1 MRDCENRWIVCS
13 SSTYPPRRCGVWPT
27 GWIERLVTR
36 PRTNIVTGARGFF
49 ASIYRASIN
58 PSVRQQRQQW
68 CWLLQRHYSGGAVLH
83 PSVLTSKHVLS
94 TPITVTSSF
103 SISYTQ
109 LKYMFVR
116 HFAYEEEDLARHRIQ
131 LVVDS
136 SLGPVASQQFRSG
149 KISNS
154 CTKTATTGDPWPHI
168 CSRRVSADTR
178 RGGHAA
184 VRRTPL
190 PTGGKRGNTECIV
203 HRRARGDF
211 GSVSNTNK

>member
-1 MRDCENRWIVCS
+1 M
-13 SSTYPPRRCGVWPT
+13 WPT

-136 SLGPVASQQFRSG
+136 SLGPAPVSSSGRGRFQIHAQRQQPLVTPGPTFVAAAYQQ
-149 KISNS
+149 
-154 CTKTATTGDPWPHI
+154 TLAAGDTPQY
-168 CSRRVSADTR
+168 
-178 RGGHAA
+178 AA
-184 VRRTPL
+184 LRCRLGENVETQSVL
-190 PTGGKRGNTECIV
+190 CI
-203 HRRARGDF
+203 DF

>member
-1 MRDCENRWIVCS
+1 MV
-13 SSTYPPRRCGVWPT
+13 
-27 GWIERLVTR
+27 LVT
-36 PRTNIVTGARGFF
+36 
-49 ASIYRASIN
+49 
-58 PSVRQQRQQW
+58 
-68 CWLLQRHYSGGAVLH
+68 QRHYSGGAVLH

-116 HFAYEEEDLARHRIQ
+116 HFAYEEEEPRWAKKLQFSWLLIAAWAQ
-131 LVVDS
+131 
-136 SLGPVASQQFRSG
+136 SLDSG

-203 HRRARGDF
+203 HRRAWGDF

>member
-1 MRDCENRWIVCS
+1 M
-13 SSTYPPRRCGVWPT
+13 WPT

-116 HFAYEEEDLARHRIQ
+116 HFAYEEEEPRWAKKLQFSWLLIAAWAQSLVSSSGRGRFQIHAQRQQQ
-131 LVVDS
+131 LVTPGPTFVAAAYQQTLAAGDTPQYAALRCR
-136 SLGPVASQQFRSG
+136 LGENVETQSVLCIGARGATSDPCQIQINNA
-149 KISNS
+149 
-154 CTKTATTGDPWPHI
+154 TATSFLTV
-168 CSRRVSADTR
+168 CR
-178 RGGHAA
+178 
-184 VRRTPL
+184 
-190 PTGGKRGNTECIV
+190 
-203 HRRARGDF
+203 
-211 GSVSNTNK
+211 